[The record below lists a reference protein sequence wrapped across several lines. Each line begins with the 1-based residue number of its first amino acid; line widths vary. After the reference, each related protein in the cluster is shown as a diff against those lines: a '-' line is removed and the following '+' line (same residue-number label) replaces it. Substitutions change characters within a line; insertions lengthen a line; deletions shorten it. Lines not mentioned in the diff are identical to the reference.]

1 MMRIKREKNV
11 KSYLES
17 LQKQKEFY
25 LPGSF
30 WKDAVEEIGN
40 NYIENGIE
48 NLRNFHANIV
58 FFVPKYGTPANGFS
72 EKKAAEIES
81 EISKKLTFKQSNFIK
96 NSLSGYS
103 QALSDYR
110 VFDAANV
117 EKDNFDLTEFSESEI
132 GNPKEYFEFNEKRF
146 SRSSL
151 NYLLGL
157 SFLKRNIDNFVP
169 KTVLEIGGG
178 FGTLGEILGK
188 SNVKDFKYINL
199 DLPPLFLISE
209 AYLKKCF
216 GEEKGEEFFD
226 HVESLHGEIKVEEL
240 PKFTFLPNW
249 RVEDLRGEIDLFVNF
264 ISFQEME
271 PHIVHNYAKKVTELS
286 PKFILLRNLR
296 EGKQKKTVEN
306 IGVEDPVFREDY
318 ISFFENYE
326 LFSSDIDTFGYKTSD
341 NFHSELLLFKKK

>member
-1 MMRIKREKNV
+1 MKRKREKSV
-11 KSYLES
+11 KFYLDN
-17 LQKQKEFY
+17 LQKQKELY

-30 WKDAVEEIGN
+30 WKDAVIEIGN
-40 NYIENGIE
+40 NYMENGIE
-48 NLRNFHANIV
+48 NLRNFHANNV
-58 FFVPKYGTPANGFS
+58 FFVPNYGTPANGFS
-72 EKKAAEIES
+72 EKKIAEIEAL
-81 EISKKLTFKQSNFIK
+81 ISKNLNFKQSNLIK

-110 VFDAANV
+110 VFHSSNKEEDG
-117 EKDNFDLTEFSESEI
+117 FDLTKFSESEI

-157 SFLKRNIDNFVP
+157 SFLKRNINDFIP

-188 SNVKDFKYINL
+188 SNLIDFKYINL
-199 DLPPLFLISE
+199 DLPPLFLMSE
-209 AYLKKCF
+209 EYLKKCF
-216 GEEKGEEFFD
+216 GKEDFYNHTEN
-226 HVESLHGEIKVEEL
+226 LYGEIKIEEM

-271 PHIVHNYAKKVTELS
+271 PHIVHNYAKKVMELS

-296 EGKQKKTVEN
+296 EGKQKKTQKN
-306 IGVEDPVFREDY
+306 IGVQDPIFKEDY
-318 ISFFENYE
+318 LSFFENYG
-326 LFSSDIDTFGYKTSD
+326 LLASDTDTFGYKTSD
-341 NFHSELLLFKKK
+341 NFHSELLLLKKK